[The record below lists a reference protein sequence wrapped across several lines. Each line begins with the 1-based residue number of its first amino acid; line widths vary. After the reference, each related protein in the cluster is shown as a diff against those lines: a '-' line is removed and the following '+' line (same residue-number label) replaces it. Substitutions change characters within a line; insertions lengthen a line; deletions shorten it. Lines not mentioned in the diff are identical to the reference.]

1 MVTRHRSVNF
11 VGVALR
17 KSSIGDWKVV
27 EQDCRWP
34 VEVLAPS
41 DSLITLGKSPGTS
54 CFASSICLHRDPKVG
69 YVTLIGLS
77 STVPPPGD

>member
-1 MVTRHRSVNF
+1 M
-11 VGVALR
+11 
-17 KSSIGDWKVV
+17 
-27 EQDCRWP
+27 EQDCRCP

-41 DSLITLGKSPGTS
+41 GSLVTLGKPPGTS